1 MSVVRWSGRGV
12 GCCPADFGLPLLL
25 APRRGASSSDRSAA
39 EGSIRRLATRC
50 LASRPHSLHAR
61 STGPLVVGRER
72 PLVLSA
78 CLFRLGDYLSG
89 IRSRI
94 AEPHRAV
101 ARDEIA
107 GEGYAG
113 TPPLTK
119 TPPFTVATLTNCCRS
134 SRVWVSGR
142 VLSPN
147 VNIPSSSS
155 RRATSANDPGSSDP
169 TLSG

>member
-1 MSVVRWSGRGV
+1 MRTLGEKGRLWKGESRAGAPASVRTVARECLLFVGV

-39 EGSIRRLATRC
+39 EGSVRRLATRC

-78 CLFRLGDYLSG
+78 RLFRLGDYLSG

-107 GEGYAG
+107 GEAMQ
-113 TPPLTK
+113 
-119 TPPFTVATLTNCCRS
+119 
-134 SRVWVSGR
+134 GR
-142 VLSPN
+142 
-147 VNIPSSSS
+147 
-155 RRATSANDPGSSDP
+155 RH
-169 TLSG
+169 